1 MNVAETKE
9 PNMLLPAVR
18 AVRGEPS
25 LTLVD
30 KVADWLISTA
40 LSGAD
45 LETVVRGFCYRLAAT
60 GLPLVR
66 IHLSFSML
74 HPLYRA
80 MGFTWRRSEGLK
92 VEGYRHTEGV
102 GDVFLRS
109 PYFHLLNNQLD
120 HLRRRLVAG
129 EPSEF
134 PIFDDLKKEGV
145 TDYLAFVSG
154 FAGESMQGIMGSWST
169 DSEHGFTDGD
179 IAALLRIQNQLAVAA
194 RMAVLAHLAE
204 NMLTTYLGSDAGRR
218 VLSGQ
223 VRRGD
228 GETIRA
234 ALIMAD
240 MRRSTAI
247 AEHLGRQGFIE
258 LLNQFFDAIA
268 GPFAESGAEILNFL
282 GDGFLAVF
290 PCARHRAQSE
300 TACRSALATA
310 FSAVSRMGLLN
321 LRRRQ
326 ENLEDIGYGLGLHVG
341 NVMFGN
347 VGLRDRLTFSAFGS
361 AVNEVQRLESL
372 TKKYPAKLIASED
385 FVDYCGGEWTR
396 LGMEKVP
403 GVERELTIFAPQPP
417 EEKEALAAELP
428 KSIDQ
433 TLTDA
438 EQLVLL
444 HRDSRRPQQNKPPHK
459 KSA

>member
-1 MNVAETKE
+1 MAIAGASEASI
-9 PNMLLPAVR
+9 LPR
-18 AVRGEPS
+18 MPPGRGES
-25 LTLVD
+25 SFTLID
-30 KVADWLISTA
+30 KVADWLIATA

-60 GLPLVR
+60 GLPLSR
-66 IHLSFSML
+66 IYLSFAML

-80 MGFTWRRSEGLK
+80 MGFTWRRGEGLH
-92 VEGYRHTEGV
+92 VEGYRHTQGV
-102 GDVFLRS
+102 SDVFLRS
-109 PYFHLLNNQLD
+109 PFFHLLNNQLD
-120 HLRRRLVAG
+120 HMRRRLVSG
-129 EPSEF
+129 EASEF
-134 PIFDDLKKEGV
+134 PVFDDLKKEGI

-169 DSEHGFTDGD
+169 DARDGFSDGD
-179 IAALLRIQNQLAVAA
+179 IAALLRIQSQLAVAA

-204 NMLTTYLGSDAGRR
+204 NMLTTYLGGDAGRR

-240 MRRSTAI
+240 MRQSTAV
-247 AEHLGRQGFIE
+247 AEQLGRQGFIE
-258 LLNQFFDAIA
+258 TLNQFFDAIA

-290 PCARHRAQSE
+290 PCARHKTESE

-310 FSAVSRMGLLN
+310 RAAVARMGLLN

-326 ENLEDIGYGLGLHVG
+326 ENLQDIGFGLGLHVG

-347 VGLRDRLTFSAFGS
+347 VGLKDRLTFSAFGA

-372 TKKYPAKLIASED
+372 TKKYRTPIVASQK
-385 FVDYCGGEWTR
+385 FADYAAGDWTR
-396 LGMEKVP
+396 LGREKLQGSEQKITV
-403 GVERELTIFAPQPP
+403 FAPPLVT
-417 EEKEALAAELP
+417 EEAVEAELP
-428 KSIDQ
+428 KAADS

-444 HRDSRRPQQNKPPHK
+444 HRDARKPPLQK
-459 KSA
+459 QSA

>member
-1 MNVAETKE
+1 MNVAETTKADV
-9 PNMLLPAVR
+9 LPATKQ
-18 AVRGEPS
+18 ARGTPS
-25 LTLVD
+25 TTLLD
-30 KVADWLISTA
+30 KVALWLTETA

-45 LETVVRGFCYRLAAT
+45 LETVVRGFCYRLAAA
-60 GLPLVR
+60 GLPLAR

-92 VEGYRHTEGV
+92 VESYRHTAKGEN
-102 GDVFLRS
+102 DRFLRS

-120 HLRRRLVAG
+120 HLRRRLVPG
-129 EPSEF
+129 EASEF
-134 PIFDDLKKEGV
+134 SIFDDLKNEGI

-169 DSEHGFTDGD
+169 DAEEGFSDGD

-194 RMAVLAHLAE
+194 RMAVLGHLAE
-204 NMLTTYLGSDAGRR
+204 NMLTTYLGGDAGRR

-247 AEHLGRQGFIE
+247 AEQLGRQGYIE
-258 LLNQFFDAIA
+258 VLNQFFDAIA

-290 PCARHRAQSE
+290 PCERHRAQSE

-310 FSAVSRMGLLN
+310 RAAVSRMELLN

-326 ENLEDIGYGLGLHVG
+326 ENLENIGFGLGLHVG

-347 VGLRDRLTFSAFGS
+347 VGLRDRLTFSAFGP

-372 TKKYPAKLIASED
+372 TKKYPAPIIASEE
-385 FVDYCGGEWTR
+385 FVDYCGSDWTK
-396 LGMEKVP
+396 LGTERVP
-403 GVERELTIFAPQPP
+403 GIERELTVFAPAPVKA
-417 EEKEALAAELP
+417 EETPAAELP
-428 KSIDQ
+428 KAVDH

-444 HRDSRRPQQNKPPHK
+444 HRDTRKPPAQK